1 MVIRNCHIIDCTGRT
16 PYLADIRIEKGSI
29 AQIGENLEG
38 TTLYDAQ
45 GGWLLPGLVNLHV
58 HINRRNL
65 SRGTGVFRQGA
76 PAIENSSD
84 GVRML
89 YAARNAWYELSRG
102 ITAMRDLCSV
112 GRTASQLKAAIAQGI
127 IRGPRL
133 TVCGMGIA
141 ATGGHETHRYA
152 GAVEVDGADGVRG
165 AVRQEIKLGADFIKV
180 MASGGL
186 GGMPE
191 HEHPGWSEFT
201 VEEMAAACQA
211 AHSHNRGVTVH
222 AMGEKPVLDA
232 LEAGVDGI
240 EHGAVLTEKA
250 LQIMVDRG
258 VYYVPTAS
266 GITAVAAKERKGGS
280 PALADM
286 MEQLVVHP
294 QRESIRKAFEA
305 GILIGAGSDTLGSI
319 PAELKIFE
327 SCGMTPYQAIQTAT
341 VNAARILKNEDRF
354 GTVEPGKVADLLLLE
369 KNPLEDLGNIETVKA
384 VFLAGEP
391 VSEGWM
397 CNLQ

>member
-1 MVIRNCHIIDCTGRT
+1 MVIKNCNIIDCTGRA
-16 PYLADIRIEKGSI
+16 PYRADVRVENSRIT
-29 AQIGENLEG
+29 QIGENLSAEQM
-38 TTLYDAQ
+38 YDAR

-65 SRGTGVFRQGA
+65 SRGVGVFRQGA
-76 PAIENSSD
+76 PAIENSAD

-102 ITAMRDLCSV
+102 VTAMRDLCSV
-112 GRTASQLKAAIAQGI
+112 GRTASQLKSAIAQGI
-127 IRGPRL
+127 VRGPRL
-133 TVCGMGIA
+133 HVCGMGIA

-152 GAVEVDGADGVRG
+152 GAVEVDGADAVRK

-201 VEEMAAACQA
+201 VEEMKAACQA

-222 AMGEKPVLDA
+222 AMGAQPVLYA
-232 LEAGVDGI
+232 LQAGVDGI
-240 EHGAVLTEKA
+240 EHGAVLTQEA
-250 LQIMVDRG
+250 LETMASRG

-266 GITAVAAKERKGGS
+266 GITAVADKERRGGS
-280 PALADM
+280 WSLAAM
-286 MEQLVVHP
+286 MEELVVHP
-294 QRESIRKAFEA
+294 QRESIRKAMEA

-319 PAELKIFE
+319 PQELLIFE
-327 SCGMTPYQAIQTAT
+327 SCGMSRYEAIRTAT
-341 VNAARILKNEDRF
+341 INAARILKNEDRF
-354 GTVEPGKVADLLLLE
+354 GTVEWGKTADLLLLE
-369 KNPLEDLGNIETVKA
+369 ENPLEDLRNIEKVKA
-384 VFLAGEP
+384 VFLGGEM
-391 VSEGWM
+391 VSEAWM